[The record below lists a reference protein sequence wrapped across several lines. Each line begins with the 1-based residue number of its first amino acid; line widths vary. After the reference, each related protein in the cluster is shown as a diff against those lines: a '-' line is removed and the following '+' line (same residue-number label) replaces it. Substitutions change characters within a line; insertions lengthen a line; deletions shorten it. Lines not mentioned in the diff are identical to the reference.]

1 MPLTKENNSVASGE
15 ERCQGRA
22 LQISLSPSDRFLG
35 SREHKTMENMMNKL
49 QNLVAYPKIN
59 EDFYSRTLSGGVIT
73 LASSIVM
80 LLLFSEGGGILT
92 LAEIY
97 QLLARKLSGKVFLEA
112 ANYQLKI
119 DFVREYQA
127 IERGTEGTRDKV
139 GVEVKDLYARILV
152 AICSAESI
160 SQRIRRLRDEEL
172 QPQLI
177 ELLKGFMRNWR
188 IITCWNCMKLKTK
201 SCLE

>member
-1 MPLTKENNSVASGE
+1 M
-15 ERCQGRA
+15 
-22 LQISLSPSDRFLG
+22 
-35 SREHKTMENMMNKL
+35 
-49 QNLVAYPKIN
+49 
-59 EDFYSRTLSGGVIT
+59 
-73 LASSIVM
+73 ASSKGWQSIILAVSVICA
-80 LLLFSEGGGILT
+80 LNFLFKNNPREVVQINVFEGWWYPYSGRDIS
-92 LAEIY
+92 I
-97 QLLARKLSGKVFLEA
+97 ARKLSGKVFLEA